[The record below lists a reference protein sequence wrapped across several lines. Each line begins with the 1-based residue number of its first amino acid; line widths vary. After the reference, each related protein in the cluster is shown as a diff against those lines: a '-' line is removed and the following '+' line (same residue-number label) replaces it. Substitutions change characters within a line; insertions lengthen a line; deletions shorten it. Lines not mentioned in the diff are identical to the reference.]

1 MLVVIKKYWKLKII
15 DLMWSTLPSGI
26 FFQTISTWSSL
37 SGRLCSCQNPRACPT
52 HTQKKIQKQCS
63 LACNLFFIHDRCH
76 SPISW
81 TTVPW
86 YQQPLA
92 SEICCFPPWRPTYDQ
107 HLRKTKTS
115 AMTKKKKRT
124 LAILLTRLILNYNQY
139 VVLHILGVYQNF
151 SFRSQGSP
159 SLFPRITIPRCFV
172 YILWKQKQ
180 TT

>member
-1 MLVVIKKYWKLKII
+1 
-15 DLMWSTLPSGI
+15 MWSTLPSGI
-26 FFQTISTWSSL
+26 LFQTMSTWPSL
-37 SGRLCSCQNPRACPT
+37 SGRLCSCQNPKACPI
-52 HTQKKIQKQCS
+52 HQKKRDKNKNKNN
-63 LACNLFFIHDRCH
+63 AAWHVTFFIHDRCH

-115 AMTKKKKRT
+115 AMTKKKKKRT

-139 VVLHILGVYQNF
+139 VVLHILGVFQNF